1 MDAFISENNFL
12 DEFTTELKLDP
23 SLDDIE
29 EVDVE
34 RARWGSR
41 VTIGLNRILIQPSCK
56 IATMTPL
63 EYLGI
68 TPSKI

>member
-1 MDAFISENNFL
+1 MTYDMDAFISEKNFL

-34 RARWGSR
+34 RAR
-41 VTIGLNRILIQPSCK
+41 
-56 IATMTPL
+56 
-63 EYLGI
+63 
-68 TPSKI
+68 